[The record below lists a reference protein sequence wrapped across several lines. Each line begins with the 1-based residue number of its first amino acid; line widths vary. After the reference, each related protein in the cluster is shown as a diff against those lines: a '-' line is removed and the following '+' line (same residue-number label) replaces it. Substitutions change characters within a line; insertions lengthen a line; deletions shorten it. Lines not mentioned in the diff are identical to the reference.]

1 MMLFAR
7 VVRVV
12 GTHHAGLESQSIE
25 MRDDAPQEEADARD
39 VHTIDNPMESEEDA
53 EEDAQ

>member
-7 VVRVV
+7 VVRVL

-25 MRDDAPQEEADARD
+25 MRNDAPQEEVDARD

-53 EEDAQ
+53 QEDA

>member
-7 VVRVV
+7 VVRVL

-53 EEDAQ
+53 EEDA